1 MTILGLEYTY
11 KQFIMEEN
19 INLIMDM
26 ATENMKE
33 SINHLQSELSK
44 IRAGR
49 ANTSVLEGILIDYYG
64 TPTPIH
70 NMASLSTPDART
82 IVIQPWEKQLVTEIV
97 NGINSSNL
105 GFVAQDTGE
114 KIIINI
120 PILTEERRRELVRQA
135 KTEIENCK
143 ISIRNTRREAN
154 EELKKLNKEGLSDD
168 QLHLAEEKIQ
178 VLTNTNVS
186 KVDDIFE
193 LKEKDIL
200 TV

>member
-1 MTILGLEYTY
+1 
-11 KQFIMEEN
+11 MEEN
-19 INLIMDM
+19 IKLIMDM
-26 ATENMKE
+26 ATENMNE
-33 SINHLQSELSK
+33 SINHLQLELSK

-82 IVIQPWEKQLVTEIV
+82 IVIQPWEKQLVSEII

-120 PILTEERRRELVRQA
+120 PILTEERRKELVRQV

-143 ISIRNTRREAN
+143 ISIRNIRRDAN
-154 EELKKLNKEGLSDD
+154 DEFKKLNKEGLSDD

-178 VLTNTNVS
+178 ALTNTNVG

-193 LKEKDIL
+193 VKEKDIL

>member
-1 MTILGLEYTY
+1 
-11 KQFIMEEN
+11 MEEN
-19 INLIMDM
+19 IKLIMDM
-26 ATENMKE
+26 ATENMNE
-33 SINHLQSELSK
+33 SINHLQLELSK

-82 IVIQPWEKQLVTEIV
+82 IVIQPCEKQLVSEIV

-120 PILTEERRRELVRQA
+120 PILTEERRKELVRQV

-143 ISIRNTRREAN
+143 ISIRNIRRDAN
-154 EELKKLNKEGLSDD
+154 DEFKKLNKEGLSDD

-178 VLTNTNVS
+178 ALTNTNVG

-193 LKEKDIL
+193 VKEKDIL

>member
-1 MTILGLEYTY
+1 
-11 KQFIMEEN
+11 MEEN
-19 INLIMDM
+19 IKLIMDM
-26 ATENMKE
+26 ATENMNE

-82 IVIQPWEKQLVTEIV
+82 IVIQPWEKQLVSEII

-120 PILTEERRRELVRQA
+120 PILTEERRKELVKQA

-143 ISIRNTRREAN
+143 ISIRNVRREAN
-154 EELKKLNKEGLSDD
+154 DEFKKLNKDGLSDD

-178 VLTNTNVS
+178 ALTNTNVS

-193 LKEKDIL
+193 AKEKDIL

>member
-1 MTILGLEYTY
+1 
-11 KQFIMEEN
+11 
-19 INLIMDM
+19 
-26 ATENMKE
+26 
-33 SINHLQSELSK
+33 
-44 IRAGR
+44 
-49 ANTSVLEGILIDYYG
+49 
-64 TPTPIH
+64 
-70 NMASLSTPDART
+70 MASLSTPDART
-82 IVIQPWEKQLVTEIV
+82 IVIQPWEKQLVSEII

-120 PILTEERRRELVRQA
+120 PILTEERRKELVKQA

-143 ISIRNTRREAN
+143 ISIRNVRREAN
-154 EELKKLNKEGLSDD
+154 DEFKKLNKDGLSDD

-178 VLTNTNVS
+178 ALTNTNVS

-193 LKEKDIL
+193 AKEKDIL

>member
-1 MTILGLEYTY
+1 MTEDIELILDVA
-11 KQFIMEEN
+11 EEQ
-19 INLIMDM
+19 MQ
-26 ATENMKE
+26 E
-33 SINHLQSELSK
+33 SISRLEMVLSK

-82 IVIQPWEKQLVTEIV
+82 IVIQPWEKQLVSEII

-168 QLHLAEEKIQ
+168 QLHQEEEKIQ
-178 VLTNTNVS
+178 LLTNTNVS

-193 LKEKDIL
+193 VKEKDIL